1 MKLIAIATCFLTLGV
16 STSRASDVVLPYSA
30 FGPQVAA
37 YELIGM
43 EWWQWESHGDGTGIA
58 PPIKVVVFWDQSLEE
73 TAKRHPVNQE
83 KLQDFR
89 YVEYSKAIEHMTNWI
104 KNFKEAGLAT
114 IDIER
119 GLADLQKAYG
129 ADRSDAGGRRSVDD

>member
-16 STSRASDVVLPYSA
+16 STSRAGEIVLPYSA

-37 YELIGM
+37 WELIGM
-43 EWWQWESHGDGTGIA
+43 QCWQWEPHGDGTGIV

-83 KLQDFR
+83 KLRDFR
-89 YVEYSKAIEHMTNWI
+89 YVEYSKAIEHMANLI
-104 KNFKEAGLAT
+104 KDFKEAELAT

-119 GLADLQKAYG
+119 GLADLQKAYK
-129 ADRSDAGGRRSVDD
+129 AERSDAGSRRSVGD